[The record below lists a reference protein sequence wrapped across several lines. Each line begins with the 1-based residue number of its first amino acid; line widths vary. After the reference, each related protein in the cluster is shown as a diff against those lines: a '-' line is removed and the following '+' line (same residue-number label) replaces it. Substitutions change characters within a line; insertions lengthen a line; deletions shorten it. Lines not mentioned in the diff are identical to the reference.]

1 MEPRLISDNDRR
13 SPRRPAHYVLVVDDD
28 PFQVEEVVE
37 YLNDQGIA
45 AYGESEPQR
54 AVAEI
59 EAKKPALVIIDINM
73 PGLDGLRVTEIVRS
87 LNYGGVILLVS
98 GDIDAV
104 RRANESHPN
113 VFGVLPK
120 PVPLKA
126 LERYA
131 RAVLGCDVSRSG
143 GRVT

>member
-98 GDIDAV
+98 G
-104 RRANESHPN
+104 
-113 VFGVLPK
+113 G
-120 PVPLKA
+120 
-126 LERYA
+126 Y
-131 RAVLGCDVSRSG
+131 
-143 GRVT
+143 

>member
-1 MEPRLISDNDRR
+1 M
-13 SPRRPAHYVLVVDDD
+13 PAKLV
-28 PFQVEEVVE
+28 
-37 YLNDQGIA
+37 N
-45 AYGESEPQR
+45 R
-54 AVAEI
+54 CEI

-131 RAVLGCDVSRSG
+131 RAVLGRDVSRSG